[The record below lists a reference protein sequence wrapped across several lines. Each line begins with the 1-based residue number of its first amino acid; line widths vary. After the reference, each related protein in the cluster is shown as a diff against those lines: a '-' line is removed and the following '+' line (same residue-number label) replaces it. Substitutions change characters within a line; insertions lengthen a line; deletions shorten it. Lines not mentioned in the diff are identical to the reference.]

1 MLRIHCQKVSHIF
14 DLEGQLGSVL
24 SMRDCLI
31 FVIAVVGLE
40 LRFSSHYNKA
50 LFVQNRLELMN
61 DSHSTWK
68 NALVNKYMK
77 NSFLNTSANPGKFSV
92 KPTYAWII
100 LNLVINLLLS
110 LQIFGKIFGKM
121 QDRKKLTCLKILNN
135 IISTK
140 AFLKR
145 IVSIG

>member
-24 SMRDCLI
+24 STRDCLI

-68 NALVNKYMK
+68 NALVNKDMK
-77 NSFLNTSANPGKFSV
+77 NSSLLNTSANPGKFSV

-110 LQIFGKIFGKM
+110 LQIFEIIFG
-121 QDRKKLTCLKILNN
+121 N
-135 IISTK
+135 
-140 AFLKR
+140 
-145 IVSIG
+145 